1 MCCLLL
7 LSMAPSA
14 AALIV
19 AVQLLLLFR
28 VQAHHQFNFS
38 DCGGAH
44 ICLGPQKL
52 ERLRQRAGG
61 ARRTVQ
67 ELAKALDE
75 EHDLVR

>member
-1 MCCLLL
+1 M

-19 AVQLLLLFR
+19 AVHLLLLFR
-28 VQAHHQFNFS
+28 AQAHHQFKFS

-44 ICLGPQKL
+44 SCLGPQKL
-52 ERLRQRAGG
+52 ERVRQRCRAGGG

-75 EHDLVR
+75 EQDMVR